1 VRGKRWRQ
9 GVGWGIREKKGAK
22 VRTTLAP
29 VLIDT
34 PSLPEEA
41 MSRDIEPEE
50 TQCPSA

>member
-1 VRGKRWRQ
+1 MAHPG
-9 GVGWGIREKKGAK
+9 
-22 VRTTLAP
+22 P

-50 TQCPSA
+50 TQCRSV